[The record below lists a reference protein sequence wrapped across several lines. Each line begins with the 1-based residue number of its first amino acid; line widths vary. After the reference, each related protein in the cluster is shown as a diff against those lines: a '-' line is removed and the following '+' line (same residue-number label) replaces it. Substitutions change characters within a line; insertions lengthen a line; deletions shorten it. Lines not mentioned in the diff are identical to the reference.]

1 MKENWWI
8 NFKKEQKSVFDQES
22 DLGSYL
28 GLVPTVLVSLVCHN
42 KMPQTR
48 WLIYSRILFSTVLE
62 AGGLR

>member
-28 GLVPTVLVSLVCHN
+28 GLVPTVLVSLVCH
-42 KMPQTR
+42 KETKD
-48 WLIYSRILFSTVLE
+48 ILGFIHVLTVLQKL
-62 AGGLR
+62 G

>member
-28 GLVPTVLVSLVCHN
+28 GLVPTVLVSLVCHKETKDILSVLN
-42 KMPQTR
+42 NRP
-48 WLIYSRILFSTVLE
+48 LFSLNS
-62 AGGLR
+62 GG